1 MERFYDP
8 DSGSVLLDG
17 KDYKT
22 LNLRSMR
29 QLIGYVGQEP
39 VLFNTTIKEN
49 MLFAKPDATD
59 EQIEKALRDSNAWD
73 FIEEFPDRINTQ
85 VGGSGG

>member
-1 MERFYDP
+1 
-8 DSGSVLLDG
+8 
-17 KDYKT
+17 
-22 LNLRSMR
+22 
-29 QLIGYVGQEP
+29 
-39 VLFNTTIKEN
+39 